1 MATGSS
7 MMIVGFDSGWGD
19 RTRKI
24 VAAFLLSLALN
35 RTFLLDMTWPCSIEK
50 FLTPNFVSWSV
61 AAHSH
66 IRDLPSSI
74 NITSLTAKDYHL
86 MTSYHQQ
93 YSVLH
98 IQTKNIAYFD
108 IIARQ
113 SQFSAALFR
122 RFRIKREHIHINT
135 LYPLLYELLIKLKPD
150 LQEKFNQLH
159 LNSHPEGDGFEREE
173 LLHAVIV
180 V

>member
-1 MATGSS
+1 
-7 MMIVGFDSGWGD
+7 MMISFASGWGD

-50 FLTPNFVSWSV
+50 FLTSNFVSWSV
-61 AAHSH
+61 AAHPH

-86 MTSYHQQ
+86 LTSYHQQ

-98 IQTKNIAYFD
+98 MQTKNIAYFD

-122 RFRIKREHIHINT
+122 RFRIKQEHIHINT

-150 LQEKFNQLH
+150 LQEKFNRLN
-159 LNSHPEGDGFEREE
+159 LNSYSEGDEFIREE
-173 LLHAVIV
+173 LLHDASV